1 MMSYYRENTDSR
13 VFLIDASIYIFR
25 AWYIY
30 PDTIVDKNNRPINAL
45 YGFLY
50 FLSDFLKIVNPKH
63 IAIAFDGSIK
73 DNFRKSLY
81 PPYKANR
88 DPAPDDLKHQFG
100 LCQQVADDLGINCL
114 TSDSFEADDLI
125 ATMAHRYKQMDFG
138 ITILSADKDLA
149 QIMKDEHDY
158 LWDFARGEIYDAQG
172 IIDKFG
178 VKPHRIPDLLAL
190 AGDKVDNIPGA
201 NGVGIKTAASLLG
214 EFSCLEDILTNTDK
228 IRHCNIRNSA
238 HITQSINDDLELIRI
253 FYKITG
259 LIQIADMNETGSCE
273 WQCPGAMMIEK
284 ILESYDVDNILRS
297 RFSRIATAET

>member
-1 MMSYYRENTDSR
+1 MYSYRENTDSR

-30 PDTIVDKNNRPINAL
+30 PETIVDNQNRPINAL

-50 FLSDFLKIVNPKH
+50 FLSDFLTTVNPKH

-73 DNFRKSLY
+73 DNFRKTLY

-88 DPAPDDLKHQFG
+88 DPAPDELKYQFG
-100 LCQQVADDLGINCL
+100 LCQQVASDLGLNCL

-125 ATMAHRYKQMDFG
+125 ATMAHRYKKMDFG

-149 QIMKDEHDY
+149 QVMKDEHDY
-158 LWDFARGEIYDAQG
+158 LWDFARGDIYDTQG
-172 IIDKFG
+172 IADKFG

-201 NGVGIKTAASLLG
+201 YGVGVKTAASLLRQ
-214 EFSCLEDILTNTDK
+214 FSCLEDILSNTDK
-228 IRHCNIRNSA
+228 IRHCKIRNSA
-238 HITQSINDDLELIRI
+238 HITRSINDDLDLIRI

-259 LIQIADMNETGSCE
+259 LIHMADMNETGSCE
-273 WQCPGAMMIEK
+273 WRCPEAMTIEK
-284 ILESYDVDNILRS
+284 ILVGYNVDNILRS
-297 RFSRIATAET
+297 RFSRIATTET